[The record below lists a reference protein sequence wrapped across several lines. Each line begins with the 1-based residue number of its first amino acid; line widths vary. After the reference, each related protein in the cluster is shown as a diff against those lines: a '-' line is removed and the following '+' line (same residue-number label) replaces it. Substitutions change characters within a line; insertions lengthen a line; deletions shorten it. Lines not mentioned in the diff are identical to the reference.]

1 MSALLWAVAA
11 LLATGWSL
19 LVWAAVSLTG
29 WVLGAVPA
37 GSTTGLADAVRQLTL
52 PPVPE
57 VLAPWFDTGW
67 WTAMQTLIAD
77 MLAWL
82 GPWLPSAATLMGWL
96 TPLAWIVW
104 GLGLLT
110 LLSLTGLTHWLLRR
124 FGSRPTPPGAQ
135 PV

>member
-37 GSTTGLADAVRQLTL
+37 GSTTGLADAV
-52 PPVPE
+52 
-57 VLAPWFDTGW
+57 TGW

-77 MLAWL
+77 TLAWL

-124 FGSRPTPPGAQ
+124 FGSRPTPPGAH